1 MLKWSTW
8 STVLLDGVDGEPG
21 HGVVDSVVLSLA
33 DGLHAAGLV
42 LDIHVVEGHVQE
54 VNAGERIEIIRQSN
68 QTGPLE
74 VRDSNVAI
82 KLWTWSVPVCEHKM
96 LRE

>member
-1 MLKWSTW
+1 ML
-8 STVLLDGVDGEPG
+8 
-21 HGVVDSVVLSLA
+21 DSVVLRLA
-33 DGLHAAGLV
+33 DCLHPAGLV
-42 LDIHVVEGHVQE
+42 LDVHVVEGHVQE